1 MAEAA
6 ASAAQAQ
13 RWVLKSPAHLGYLDV
28 LRAQFPD
35 LHIVHMHRDPRTTIA
50 SGASLN
56 ATLHAMHADT
66 VDRHR
71 VGAQWLERM
80 GWTNDRAMAVRDGWQ
95 DDTAVVTDIAFDDAV
110 ADPIGQVARVYD
122 AVGLPLQPR
131 PPRTRCGAGWPG
143 VPARRHA
150 RPTAWRITACVPSRS
165 TSDSR
170 CTTNVSAVRRTVRSN
185 AVPDDPVST
194 ASQREQEL
202 AALELIEHP
211 IVKAAYRTV
220 AETWL
225 GRAKASDAMRERFD
239 ESFAEVMFSAAV
251 WSSNQ
256 DKLRPKVSCIT
267 RLAHPVDGR
276 RIPGSRWGIDNP
288 DSVYRVIPISGDERY
303 EIHGRVGQHRMTEN
317 YFTLWDAHMGTV
329 DVLNGRTMAVDSDGS
344 FTITVDADPA
354 NGRPNH
360 VQTSAEAHEFYIRDV
375 LLDWGRDDPNHIEV
389 QRLGGPPVTPARTL
403 DEQAEATAAMMDY
416 FANFTGKLSHGV
428 YKMPANH
435 FNLAWSADKVGAMR
449 NQVYVMG
456 RFELDP
462 DEAFVVDL
470 SDGGAEY
477 FTVPLSNIWGTTLD
491 LVDRTG
497 SLNKAQSVA
506 NEDGT
511 YSYVISPVDPGV
523 ANWIDSDGLREAILT
538 LRMAEFGET
547 GPARRPR
554 GARGRVVKLDQL
566 DAEVPH
572 LPRVS
577 AQQRATRTG
586 RRRKAYLRRL
596 PEGTV

>member
-1 MAEAA
+1 M
-6 ASAAQAQ
+6 
-13 RWVLKSPAHLGYLDV
+13 
-28 LRAQFPD
+28 
-35 LHIVHMHRDPRTTIA
+35 
-50 SGASLN
+50 
-56 ATLHAMHADT
+56 
-66 VDRHR
+66 
-71 VGAQWLERM
+71 
-80 GWTNDRAMAVRDGWQ
+80 
-95 DDTAVVTDIAFDDAV
+95 
-110 ADPIGQVARVYD
+110 
-122 AVGLPLQPR
+122 
-131 PPRTRCGAGWPG
+131 
-143 VPARRHA
+143 
-150 RPTAWRITACVPSRS
+150 
-165 TSDSR
+165 
-170 CTTNVSAVRRTVRSN
+170 
-185 AVPDDPVST
+185 PDDPVST

-202 AALELIEHP
+202 AALDLIEHP
-211 IVKAAYRTV
+211 TVKAAYRGV
-220 AETWL
+220 AQTWL

-239 ESFAEVMFSAAV
+239 DSFAEVMFSAAV

-267 RLAHPVDGR
+267 RLAHPVEGR

-303 EIHGRVGQHRMTEN
+303 EIHGRVGEHRMTEN
-317 YFTLWDAHMGTV
+317 YFTLWDARMGTV
-329 DVLNGRTMAVDSDGS
+329 NVLNGRTMAVEADGS
-344 FTITVDADPA
+344 YTITVDAEPA

-389 QRLGGPPVTPARTL
+389 QRLGGPPTRPARTL
-403 DEQAEATAAMMDY
+403 DEQADATAAMMDY

-456 RFELDP
+456 RFELEP

-497 SLNKAQSVA
+497 SLNKAQSVP
-506 NEDGT
+506 NQDGT
-511 YSYVISPVDPGV
+511 YTYVISPVDPGV
-523 ANWIDSDGLREAILT
+523 ANWIDSDGLAEAILT
-538 LRMAEFGET
+538 LRMAEFGEA
-547 GPARRPR
+547 GPREDL
-554 GARGRVVKLDQL
+554 GARGRVIKLDRL

-577 AQQRATRTG
+577 AQERAAQLAD
-586 RRRKAYLRRL
+586 RRKAYLRRL
-596 PEGTV
+596 PEGTI

>member
-1 MAEAA
+1 M
-6 ASAAQAQ
+6 
-13 RWVLKSPAHLGYLDV
+13 
-28 LRAQFPD
+28 
-35 LHIVHMHRDPRTTIA
+35 
-50 SGASLN
+50 
-56 ATLHAMHADT
+56 
-66 VDRHR
+66 
-71 VGAQWLERM
+71 
-80 GWTNDRAMAVRDGWQ
+80 
-95 DDTAVVTDIAFDDAV
+95 
-110 ADPIGQVARVYD
+110 
-122 AVGLPLQPR
+122 
-131 PPRTRCGAGWPG
+131 
-143 VPARRHA
+143 
-150 RPTAWRITACVPSRS
+150 
-165 TSDSR
+165 
-170 CTTNVSAVRRTVRSN
+170 
-185 AVPDDPVST
+185 PDDPVAT
-194 ASQREQEL
+194 ASQHEQEL
-202 AALELIEHP
+202 AALDLIEHP
-211 IVKAAYRTV
+211 TVKAAYRTV

-225 GRAKASDAMRERFD
+225 SRAKASDAMRERFD
-239 ESFAEVMFSAAV
+239 HAFAEVMFSAAV

-317 YFTLWDAHMGTV
+317 YFTLWDANMGTV
-329 DVLNGRTMAVDSDGS
+329 DVLNGRTMSVDSDGS
-344 FTITVDADPA
+344 FTITVDSEPA

-360 VQTSAEAHEFYIRDV
+360 VRTTPAAHEFYIRDV
-375 LLDWGRDDPNHIEV
+375 LLDWGRDDPNHLEV
-389 QRLGGPPVTPARTL
+389 QRLGGPAATPARTL

-456 RFELDP
+456 RFDLAP
-462 DEAFVVDL
+462 DEAFVVDVN
-470 SDGGAEY
+470 DGGAEY
-477 FTVPLSNIWGTTLD
+477 FTVPLSNIWGTTLE

-506 NEDGT
+506 GEDGT
-511 YSYVISPVDPGV
+511 YTYVISPVDPGV

-538 LRMAEFGET
+538 LRMAEFGEN
-547 GPARRPR
+547 GPREDL

-572 LPRVS
+572 LARVS
-577 AQQRATRTG
+577 PQQRAAHLAE
-586 RRRKAYLRRL
+586 RRKAYLRRL
-596 PEGTV
+596 PEGTS